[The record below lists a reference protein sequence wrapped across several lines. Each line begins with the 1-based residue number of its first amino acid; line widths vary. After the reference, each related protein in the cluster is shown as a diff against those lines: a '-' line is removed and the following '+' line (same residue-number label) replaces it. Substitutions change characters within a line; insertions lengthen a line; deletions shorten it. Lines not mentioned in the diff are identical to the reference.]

1 MKRISVLLSFVSM
14 YVLDSEGEDEQM
26 SLEMLKS
33 NPPADVTVRGG
44 GGGVWAYACPP
55 EVQVAARRTTTLHR
69 KVNLC
74 VRWARVVGL

>member
-1 MKRISVLLSFVSM
+1 
-14 YVLDSEGEDEQM
+14 M
-26 SLEMLKS
+26 SLEMLKYKS
-33 NPPADVTVRGG
+33 NPPADVTVRG

-74 VRWARVVGL
+74 VRWARVVGLQA

>member
-1 MKRISVLLSFVSM
+1 MKRRRVLLLFVSM
-14 YVLDSEGEDEQM
+14 YVLDSGGEDEQM

-44 GGGVWAYACPP
+44 VWAYACPP
-55 EVQVAARRTTTLHR
+55 RVQVAARMTTTLHR

-74 VRWARVVGL
+74 VRWARVVGLQA